1 MCFYWL
7 DDLAW
12 VACKD
17 SVALSSPPEHSYKP
31 NGVLRCEIAIL
42 PRGCDL
48 CECGDNKEIFTVN
61 IDRGLMQV
69 GRYFVFGLLR
79 W

>member
-1 MCFYWL
+1 VP
-7 DDLAW
+7 LAKILLH
-12 VACKD
+12 CHPL
-17 SVALSSPPEHSYKP
+17 LSART
-31 NGVLRCEIAIL
+31 NRMRFLRREIAIL

-48 CECGDNKEIFTVN
+48 CECGDNKEILTVN

-69 GRYFVFGLLR
+69 GRYFVFGLLQ